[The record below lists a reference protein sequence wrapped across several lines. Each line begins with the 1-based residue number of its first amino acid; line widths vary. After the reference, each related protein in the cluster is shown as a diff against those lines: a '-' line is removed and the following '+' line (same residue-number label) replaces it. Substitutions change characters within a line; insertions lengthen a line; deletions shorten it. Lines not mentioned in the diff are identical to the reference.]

1 MNIIIFTD
9 LDATLLEHETYSF
22 QDALPA
28 LNEIKKRNIPLIIIT
43 SKTRKEVQK
52 LIKELGINEPFIVE
66 NGAAVFFPKN
76 YRNFKIKSC
85 REKYN
90 YCVIELGKPY
100 SYIREFV
107 KKYKNQF
114 GIKGFG
120 DLTVEEI
127 AKLTNLPIEKA
138 KFAKER
144 EYTEP
149 FIIENEEKIKQ
160 LEKIAKEYGLKI
172 TKGGRFY
179 HLIGEGQDKGKAVK
193 ITREI
198 FEKNLKTRI
207 KTVALGDSKNDIP
220 MLKEVDIPVL
230 IPKANGKYEDLQLP
244 NLIKAKYPASRGWN
258 EVVLNLLSNNG

>member
-9 LDATLLEHETYSF
+9 LDATLLDHETYSF
-22 QDALPA
+22 KDALPA
-28 LNEIKKRNIPLIIIT
+28 LNEIKKRNIPLIIVT

-76 YRNFKIKSC
+76 YRNFKIENCK
-85 REKYN
+85 EKDN
-90 YCVIELGKPY
+90 YCVIQLGKPY

-107 KKYKNQF
+107 KKYKDKF

-120 DLTVEEI
+120 DLSAQEI
-127 AKLTNLPIEKA
+127 AKLTNLPVEKA
-138 KFAKER
+138 KLAKER

-149 FIIENEEKIKQ
+149 FLIENEEKIK
-160 LEKIAKEYGLKI
+160 EFEDIAKKYGLKI

-179 HLIGEGQDKGKAVK
+179 HLIGKGQDKGKAVK
-193 ITREI
+193 ITKEI
-198 FEKNLKTRI
+198 FEKNLKTKV

-220 MLKEVDIPVL
+220 MLKEVDVPVL
-230 IPKANGKYEDLQLP
+230 IPKADGKYEDLQLP
-244 NLIKAKYPASRGWN
+244 NLIKAKYSASRGWN
-258 EVVLNLLSNNG
+258 EVVLNLLSDKE